1 MFFKALKIDKMV
13 QFSRNVVKAFL
24 VLIFL
29 FVGTTGCEDEYTSS
43 VPYVPVNFT
52 VNPTN
57 IIELNIPGGSF
68 YIPKVGYGGIIIFH
82 DLVESTNPFL
92 AFDATCTYEMLRDI
106 QVVSDGS
113 GIATCPVCKSQ
124 YILFGGDGSAT
135 SGPSAE
141 PLKQYPTYYSGGLI
155 VIKN

>member
-1 MFFKALKIDKMV
+1 LFFKAIKIDKMV
-13 QFSRNVVKAFL
+13 QFSRKVIKAFL
-24 VLIFL
+24 VLIFISI
-29 FVGTTGCEDEYTSS
+29 GINGCKDNYITS
-43 VPYVPVNFT
+43 VPYVPVSFT

-68 YIPKVGYGGIIIFH
+68 FFPNVGYGGIIIFH
-82 DLVESTNPFL
+82 DFVESSNPYL
-92 AFDATCTYEMLRDI
+92 AFDATCTFEMLQDV

-113 GIATCPVCKSQ
+113 GTATCPVCKSQ

-141 PLKQYPTYYSGGLI
+141 PLKQYHTYYSGGLI